1 MSRGGRFLR
10 AAGGARRSHRLPEL
24 PRRGG
29 TWSPRPGCPAAALA
43 SFLFSKCISRPEPQ
57 PVLPVPAGL
66 SLRGRSA
73 PEDEEEER
81 RGGLRVQ
88 APAAIRREVAGPLA
102 ARGNAGLGP
111 GSWMCCG
118 RRGSRGGWT
127 LVCGLLQC
135 VMTPEREQLGITGNG
150 GGFPGIR
157 NRYWLCPMAVLLGSL
172 VCFVF

>member
-1 MSRGGRFLR
+1 M
-10 AAGGARRSHRLPEL
+10 
-24 PRRGG
+24 
-29 TWSPRPGCPAAALA
+29 
-43 SFLFSKCISRPEPQ
+43 
-57 PVLPVPAGL
+57 PAGL

-88 APAAIRREVAGPLA
+88 LQLRSAAGKWPAPLA
-102 ARGNAGLGP
+102 ARGTQVLGQEVGQLRAQGL
-111 GSWMCCG
+111 
-118 RRGSRGGWT
+118 SRWVEASLWIT
-127 LVCGLLQC
+127 PVCDDPRKGNSS
-135 VMTPEREQLGITGNG
+135 GIIGNG